1 MTNQISIQSLP
12 SIYHN
17 NIPVI
22 TTELLANVYETDAIR
37 IQQNHTRN
45 ADRFVEGKHFFKLT
59 GSILKEFKNRLSLSE
74 SVDNRLTQGKFV
86 KNRVTESYSVK
97 NRVSSSYSVDDKV
110 TQSNFVDNRP
120 SLRGLV
126 GSRARSLIL
135 WTERGAARH
144 AKMLDTDKAWGV
156 FEKLEDFYFNQ
167 KEQITTVDKTTV
179 QQRNPL
185 KNAVN
190 LLVSKKGIMYPE
202 AYSLIHQRFNVVHID
217 ELTADQLPQAVEYI
231 HRIALEGEYI
241 PKVETTP
248 PSGFIDDE
256 IMRLRQSIAIL
267 TKGYGLWKDNLYFN
281 LLNLNVHFAGYVDG
295 TLTDAL
301 GLLRDLER
309 RISDRVSSNRLN

>member
-1 MTNQISIQSLP
+1 MTNQIAIQSLP

-22 TTELLANVYETDAIR
+22 TTELLADVYETDIVRIR
-37 IQQNHTRN
+37 QNHMRN

-59 GSILKEFKNRLSLSE
+59 GLILKEFKNRVSLSY
-74 SVDNRLTQGKFV
+74 SVDNRLTNCKSVGK
-86 KNRVTESYSVK
+86 N
-97 NRVSSSYSVDDKV
+97 
-110 TQSNFVDNRP
+110 
-120 SLRGLV
+120 
-126 GSRARSLIL
+126 ARSLTL

-144 AKMLDTDKAWGV
+144 AKMLDTDKAWNV

-167 KEQITTVDKTTV
+167 KETAPVVDKTTV

-217 ELTADQLPQAVEYI
+217 ELTAEQLPQAVEYI

-241 PKVETTP
+241 PKVEAI
-248 PSGFIDDE
+248 PSGLIDDE

-309 RISDRVSSNRLN
+309 RISDRVLSNRLN